1 MLSTIKP
8 WLKPSIQTP
17 RYIALLVKA
26 IFKPTM
32 VTQEAIKAYWDTW
45 NRVYQPDKRPEVY
58 KP

>member
-45 NRVYQPDKRPEVY
+45 NKVY

>member
-17 RYIALLVKA
+17 RYIALLVRA

-32 VTQEAIKAYWDTW
+32 DTQEAIKAYWDTW
-45 NRVYQPDKRPEVY
+45 NKVY

>member
-17 RYIALLVKA
+17 RHIALLVKA

-32 VTQEAIKAYWDTW
+32 ATQEAIKEYWDTW
-45 NRVYQPDKRPEVY
+45 NKVY